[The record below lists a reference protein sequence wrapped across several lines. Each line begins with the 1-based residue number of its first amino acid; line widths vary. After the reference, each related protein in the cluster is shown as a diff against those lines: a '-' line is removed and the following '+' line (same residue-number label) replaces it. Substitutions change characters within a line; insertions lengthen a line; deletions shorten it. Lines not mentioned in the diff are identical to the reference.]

1 MKTRLQLIAE
11 ILMSV
16 PVPPDDVALPK
27 PAPTNR
33 PHVKKVRPRSK
44 TKKERAA

>member
-1 MKTRLQLIAE
+1 MKTRLQIIAE

-27 PAPTNR
+27 PPAKR
-33 PHVKKVRPRSK
+33 PGLKKARPRGQSR
-44 TKKERAA
+44 KERAA

>member
-1 MKTRLQLIAE
+1 MKPRLQIIAE

-27 PAPTNR
+27 LPAKR
-33 PHVKKVRPRSK
+33 PGLSKARPRGK
-44 TKKERAA
+44 TKKDRAA